1 MARIELIDPDKDP
14 ANSDLVKRI
23 RGQRRGKF
31 LNIYKL
37 LLHSPTLAEAWFN
50 FNNAVRWGIKIDGRL
65 REIVIIRI
73 AILNGSEYTLRQHTG
88 ELADAEGLSSK
99 ECDAIKNWQKADN
112 FNSRE
117 RAALAA
123 TDAMTQNVSIPDKT
137 FEPLRK
143 HFSEREILE
152 LAVLIGSYNMHTRTF
167 QALQADLETN

>member
-88 ELADAEGLSSK
+88 
-99 ECDAIKNWQKADN
+99 
-112 FNSRE
+112 
-117 RAALAA
+117 
-123 TDAMTQNVSIPDKT
+123 
-137 FEPLRK
+137 
-143 HFSEREILE
+143 
-152 LAVLIGSYNMHTRTF
+152 
-167 QALQADLETN
+167 